1 VGPWQVE
8 AKGDTM
14 REILQD
20 AKIALVG
27 GGKVCKAILEIVLGE
42 GIAGRKLNVLGVAD
56 IDDEAEGLIY
66 ARDKGVFTT
75 LDYKDLYTIKG
86 LNLIIELTGDD
97 KVLGELKATKP
108 AKLRLIDHFEAMS
121 VWDFLQIERE
131 RVRIKRDLGEH
142 IREPEKIEKEFDL
155 FSQQLAKIVEERTR
169 HLQSVEGEIVERERA
184 LSQTIEG
191 NTIPT
196 FVINKDHI
204 VTHWNRACEKL
215 TGYKAEEIVGTNKQ
229 WLPFRRQ
236 ERPIMADVIV
246 DEMEEEEIEK
256 YYGHSWRKSA
266 LIEGAYEAEE
276 FFPHIDEKGKWL
288 FFTAA
293 PIRDANGETV
303 GSIETLW
310 DTTERREAKEA
321 LQRAHDEL
329 EARVEE
335 RTAELRKLNEEL
347 RRSEEKYKTLFDSAP
362 NPIFIMDGQTFRI
375 IDVNATALDCYRHSK
390 EELSK
395 MTFLDLLFERDKEL
409 EEGLRKLTNHQCAF
423 YPRRKHFRKEGE
435 PFYVNIVA
443 CHARHMGMDC
453 LIATTTDINESVE
466 KEAQLIQASKL
477 ATLGTLASGMAH
489 ELTQPLNVIQVASDF
504 FLKKI
509 KKGEGVSTDELRTM
523 AEEIGSQLDRASK
536 VIKHMRDFARQS
548 DITRTRLHINEPIK
562 DVFKVMGQQLR
573 VHQIEVELDL
583 DPHVPY
589 IMADHN
595 RLEQV
600 FINLVTNAMY
610 AMDDKGLRWGDRQWR
625 RLLRIQSFSGDS
637 QVVVKVSDTG
647 KGIPKEIIDRIFEP
661 FFTTRKVGQGTGL
674 GMSIS
679 YRIISDYGGTIEV
692 ESEVDK
698 GTTFTL
704 KFPSVE

>member
-1 VGPWQVE
+1 
-8 AKGDTM
+8 M
-14 REILQD
+14 REILENSN
-20 AKIALVG
+20 IGIVG
-27 GGKVCKAILEIVLGE
+27 GGRVCKAILKIVLGE
-42 GIAGRKLNVLGVAD
+42 NFSNDKMNILGVAE
-56 IDDEAEGLIY
+56 INEKAEGLVY
-66 ARDKGVFTT
+66 ARKKGIFTT
-75 LDYKDLYTIKG
+75 SDYNELYGLKG
-86 LNLIIELTGDD
+86 LNVIIELTGDN
-97 KVLGELKATKP
+97 KVLEELKVTKP
-108 AKLRLIDHFEAMS
+108 AKARLIDHFEAMS
-121 VWDFLQIERE
+121 VWDFLQIEEE
-131 RVRIKRDLGEH
+131 RLRIKKELGRH
-142 IREPEKIEKEFDL
+142 IGDPGKIEMEFDL

-169 HLQSVEGEIVERERA
+169 HLQSVERELVERERA
-184 LSQTIEG
+184 LSQIIQG

-196 FVINKDHI
+196 FVIDKHHI
-204 VTHWNRACEKL
+204 VTHWNRAIEKL
-215 TGYKAEEIVGTNKQ
+215 TGYKSEEIVGTNKQ
-229 WLPFRRQ
+229 WIPFRLE

-246 DEMEEEEIEK
+246 DEMDEQEIRK
-256 YYGHSWRKSA
+256 YYGHEWRKSA

-276 FFPHIDEKGKWL
+276 FFPQIGQKGKWL

-293 PIRDANGETV
+293 PIRGADGETV

-310 DTTERREAKEA
+310 DTTERKQAQEA

-329 EARVEE
+329 ETRVEE
-335 RTAELRKLNEEL
+335 RTAELRKVNEEL

-362 NPIFIMDGQTFRI
+362 NSIFIMDQQTFSI
-375 IDVNATALDCYRHSK
+375 IDVNATALESYRQSK

-395 MTFLDLLFERDKEL
+395 LTFLDLLYEKDKEL
-409 EEGLRKLTNHQCAF
+409 EDGLQKLTAHQCCF
-423 YPRRKHFRKEGE
+423 YPRRRHIRKEGE

-443 CHARHMGMDC
+443 CHAMHMGMDC
-453 LIATTTDINESVE
+453 LIATTTDIAENVE

-509 KKGEGVSTDELRTM
+509 KKGEEISEDELKM
-523 AEEIGSQLDRASK
+523 LAEEINGNVDRASK

-548 DITRTRLHINEPIK
+548 DLTRVRVSVNEPIK

-583 DPHVPY
+583 DQNLPH

-600 FINLVTNAMY
+600 FVNLVTNAMY
-610 AMDDKGLRWGDRQWR
+610 AMDDKGLRWGDKKWR
-625 RLLRIQSFSGDS
+625 RLLNIKTFPANGH
-637 QVVVKVSDTG
+637 VVVAVSDTG
-647 KGIPKEIIDRIFEP
+647 KGIPQEVIDKIFEP
-661 FFTTRKVGQGTGL
+661 FFTTREVGQGTGL

-692 ESEVDK
+692 GSEVDV

>member
-1 VGPWQVE
+1 
-8 AKGDTM
+8 M
-14 REILQD
+14 RDMLHHSKVAI
-20 AKIALVG
+20 VG
-27 GGKVCKAILEIVLGE
+27 GGKVCKAILKIVFGKNFPQKAD
-42 GIAGRKLNVLGVAD
+42 ILGVAD
-56 IDDEAEGLIY
+56 IDEHAEGLEY
-66 ARDKGVFTT
+66 ARKKGIFTT
-75 LDYKDLYTIKG
+75 LDYKDFYELEG

-97 KVLGELKATKP
+97 RVLNLIKSTKP
-108 AKLRLIDHFEAMS
+108 AHVRLIDHFEAMS
-121 VWDFLQIERE
+121 VWDFLQIEEE
-131 RVRIKRDLGEH
+131 RQRIKKTLREY
-142 IREPEKIEKEFDL
+142 ISEPEQIEKKFDL
-155 FSQQLAKIVEERTR
+155 FSQQLAKIVEDRTR
-169 HLQSVEGEIVERERA
+169 HLQSVERELVERERA
-184 LSQTIEG
+184 LSQIIEG

-196 FVINKDHI
+196 FVINKEHI

-229 WLPFRRQ
+229 WLPFRP
-236 ERPIMADVIV
+236 EKRPIMADVIV

-276 FFPHIDEKGKWL
+276 FFPHIGEAGKWL

-293 PIRDANGETV
+293 PIRDANGETM

-310 DTTERREAKEA
+310 DTTERREAQDA

-329 EARVEE
+329 ETRVEE
-335 RTAELRKLNEEL
+335 RTAELQKLNEEL
-347 RRSEEKYKTLFDSAP
+347 RTSEERYKTLFDNAP
-362 NPIFIMDGQTFRI
+362 NSIFIMDQKGLGLV
-375 IDVNATALDCYRHSK
+375 DVNATALETYRQSK
-390 EELSK
+390 EQLLKSN
-395 MTFLDLLFERDKEL
+395 FLDLLYEEDKDL
-409 EEGLRKLTNHQCAF
+409 EEALTNLTAHQCVF
-423 YPRRKHFRKEGE
+423 YPRRRHRRGGGE

-443 CHARHMGMDC
+443 CHAIHMGTDC
-453 LIATTTDINESVE
+453 LIATTTDITENVE

-504 FLKKI
+504 FLKKL
-509 KKGEGVSTDELRTM
+509 KRGEEIARDELRSV
-523 AEEIGSQLDRASK
+523 AEEVGSHVDRASK
-536 VIKHMRDFARQS
+536 VINHMRDFARQS
-548 DITRTRLHINEPIK
+548 DLTRTRINVNDPIK

-573 VHQIEVELDL
+573 VHQIEVELEL
-583 DPHVPY
+583 EPKGIY

-610 AMDDKGLRWGDRQWR
+610 AMDDKGLRWGNKKWR
-625 RLLRIQSFSGDS
+625 RLLRIRSFNADG
-637 QVVVKVSDTG
+637 QAMIMVSDTG
-647 KGIPKEIIDRIFEP
+647 KGIPEDIIDKIFEP

-692 ESEVDK
+692 ESEVDVS
-698 GTTFTL
+698 TTFTL
-704 KFPSVE
+704 RFPAVE

>member
-1 VGPWQVE
+1 
-8 AKGDTM
+8 M
-14 REILQD
+14 REILQGSN
-20 AKIALVG
+20 IAIVG
-27 GGKVCKAILEIVLGE
+27 GGRVCKAILEIVLGE
-42 GIAGRKLNVLGVAD
+42 DFVDQRVNILGVAD
-56 IDDEAEGLIY
+56 IDDKAEGLIY
-66 ARDKGVFTT
+66 AKEKGIFTT
-75 LDYKDLYTIKG
+75 LDYRDLHEMKG
-86 LNLIIELTGDD
+86 LDLIIELTGDNT
-97 KVLGELKATKP
+97 VLEELNATKP

-155 FSQQLAKIVEERTR
+155 FSEQLAKIVEERTR
-169 HLQSVEGEIVERERA
+169 HLQSVERELVERERA
-184 LSQTIEG
+184 LSQIIQG

-204 VTHWNRACEKL
+204 VTHWNRACEHL

-229 WLPFRRQ
+229 WLAFYPE
-236 ERPIMADVIV
+236 ERPVMADVIV
-246 DEMEEEEIEK
+246 DGMREEEIK
-256 YYGHSWRKSA
+256 RYYGAKWRKSA
-266 LIEGAYEAEE
+266 FIEGAYEAED
-276 FFPHIDEKGKWL
+276 FFPHIGEEGKWL

-293 PIRDANGETV
+293 PIRGADGETL

-310 DTTERREAKEA
+310 DTTERKEAQEA

-329 EARVEE
+329 ETRVEE
-335 RTAELRKLNEEL
+335 RTAELTKLNEEL

-423 YPRRKHFRKEGE
+423 YPRRRHFRKKDE

-443 CHARHMGMDC
+443 CHALHMGMDC

-610 AMDDKGLRWGDRQWR
+610 AMDDKGLRWGDRKWR
-625 RLLRIQSFSGDS
+625 RLLKIESFSADG

-661 FFTTRKVGQGTGL
+661 FFTTRKACQGTGL

-704 KFPSVE
+704 KFPSAE